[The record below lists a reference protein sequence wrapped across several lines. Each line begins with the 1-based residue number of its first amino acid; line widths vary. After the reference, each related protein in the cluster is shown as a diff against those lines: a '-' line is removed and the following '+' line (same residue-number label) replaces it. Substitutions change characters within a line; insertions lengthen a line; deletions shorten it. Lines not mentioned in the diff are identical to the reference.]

1 MHEPPAAEARG
12 VTKRFGAR
20 AALRG
25 VDMALQRGERVALF
39 GPNGSGKTTL
49 LRIMAGLTQPTRG
62 EVRIAGMD
70 FRRGGQALRLRVGVI
85 GHHPYLYDDLTAEEN
100 LAFYARMFGV
110 SDPHGRALA
119 LLEAVGM
126 AQRRRDKVRGLSRGM
141 QQRVALARAMLHDPE
156 VLLLD
161 EPDAGLDQEA
171 AGRLGEYF
179 VRTSGESR
187 AVIMAT
193 HDLRLGLRLCQRY
206 VMLLGGRVA
215 ASGNMA
221 GLDADGLEQAYAAAT
236 SRAGQQGQAGQQGRP
251 AQRGQA

>member
-1 MHEPPAAEARG
+1 MAEAPAAEARG

-25 VDMALQRGERVALF
+25 VDVAVQRGERVALF
-39 GPNGSGKTTL
+39 GPNGSGKTTF

-70 FRRGGQALRLRVGVI
+70 YRRGGQALRLRVGVT

-100 LAFYARMFGV
+100 LVFYARMFGV
-110 SDPHGRALA
+110 SDPRGRAQA
-119 LLEAVGM
+119 VLEAVGM

-156 VLLLD
+156 LLLLD
-161 EPDAGLDQEA
+161 EPDTGLDQEA
-171 AGRLGEYF
+171 AGQLGEYL
-179 VRTSGESR
+179 VRGNGEPR

-206 VMLLGGRVA
+206 VMLLGGRIA
-215 ASGNMA
+215 AGGSMA
-221 GLDADGLEQAYAAAT
+221 GLDADALEQAYAAAT
-236 SRAGQQGQAGQQGRP
+236 FQAGQQGRP